1 MAYQLLSYLLLF
13 LAMQEYQLANLDDDT
28 DRDRPSSTLLHD
40 NSTGSTIWDAAFN
53 FTNSIVGAGI
63 VGLPYALTEAG
74 FIAGIVLLISMT
86 WLVDYT
92 VRLLVLD
99 AKLSSQTSYQG
110 LVKHCFG
117 KTGFIA
123 ISFFQF
129 IFAYGAMCACIIN
142 LILDTVI
149 LGDVIPK
156 VFRHILSPTSIFYGI
171 LTSRSSIIL
180 LCTILVSLP
189 LSLKRDISSLAQTS
203 ALSLIM
209 ILYIVLVVVFV
220 SFSLPKEVLN
230 DEFSIT
236 FVGSG
241 IFRSIG
247 VISFAF
253 VCHHN
258 TFMIYGSLRVPT
270 MDRFATVT
278 HLSTGASLVL
288 CLLMASGGYL
298 AFGSNTRAN
307 ILVNLPEDGWSNSAR
322 FLFGVN
328 MFLTFPLECF
338 VCREVIFNYIWHD
351 NLSLISEDMSVRAS
365 NEQSRVVTLA
375 LVFSSMIIALSTCD
389 LGFLLELTGGFAATM
404 LAFILPTL
412 CYLKLT
418 NKRDWDF
425 DLKICYASIAFGILV
440 MVLSTIFSIA
450 NFLNKN
456 QQAIC

>member
-1 MAYQLLSYLLLF
+1 
-13 LAMQEYQLANLDDDT
+13 
-28 DRDRPSSTLLHD
+28 
-40 NSTGSTIWDAAFN
+40 
-53 FTNSIVGAGI
+53 
-63 VGLPYALTEAG
+63 
-74 FIAGIVLLISMT
+74 
-86 WLVDYT
+86 
-92 VRLLVLD
+92 
-99 AKLSSQTSYQG
+99 
-110 LVKHCFG
+110 
-117 KTGFIA
+117 
-123 ISFFQF
+123 
-129 IFAYGAMCACIIN
+129 
-142 LILDTVI
+142 
-149 LGDVIPK
+149 
-156 VFRHILSPTSIFYGI
+156 
-171 LTSRSSIIL
+171 
-180 LCTILVSLP
+180 
-189 LSLKRDISSLAQTS
+189 
-203 ALSLIM
+203 
-209 ILYIVLVVVFV
+209 
-220 SFSLPKEVLN
+220 
-230 DEFSIT
+230 
-236 FVGSG
+236 
-241 IFRSIG
+241 
-247 VISFAF
+247 
-253 VCHHN
+253 
-258 TFMIYGSLRVPT
+258 
-270 MDRFATVT
+270 
-278 HLSTGASLVL
+278 
-288 CLLMASGGYL
+288 MASGGYL

-365 NEQSRVVTLA
+365 NEQSQVVTLA